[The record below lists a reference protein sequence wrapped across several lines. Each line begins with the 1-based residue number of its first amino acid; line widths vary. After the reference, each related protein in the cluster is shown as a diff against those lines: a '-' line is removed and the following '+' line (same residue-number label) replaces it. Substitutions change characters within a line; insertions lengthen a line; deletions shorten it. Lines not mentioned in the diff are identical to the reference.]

1 MAIYDDTK
9 LTAAV
14 DQWVLKRLNVG
25 FGVEYSKALLAD
37 FDHFINAEQLM
48 SGSPGP
54 VALGKQLKRIGLVP
68 VRRQGLRY
76 WEGAT
81 LKRPVKVEPKRNRR
95 THIHQQE
102 EHVARRARKQ
112 GMTPLELAKQEARED
127 AKKRAAEIRRAAK
140 DD

>member
-9 LTAAV
+9 LTVAV
-14 DQWVLKRLNVG
+14 DEWVKKRLNMG

-37 FDHFINAEQLM
+37 FDHFIEKEQLM

-54 VALGKQLKRIGLVP
+54 VALGKQLKRIGLKP

-81 LKRPVKVEPKRNRR
+81 LKRPVKVAPTRNRR
-95 THIHQQE
+95 TIIHEQQDSI
-102 EHVARRARKQ
+102 AKAARKQ
-112 GMTPLELAKQEARED
+112 GKSPLEVAKEEARRD
-127 AKKRAAEIRRAAK
+127 AEERAAEIRRAARRG
-140 DD
+140 